1 MKPSTSRS
9 LLAASFLI
17 GAVALAATATAQT
30 TGKGDNSSNNKRD
43 RADFVR
49 GNDNTKR
56 QRVVLPK
63 TEKEAIAN
71 MRRVEPGIIEMQLPE
86 DRMVNLVPVR
96 NADGSMGFEHVAEG
110 QSPPVKLPQGEVK

>member
-1 MKPSTSRS
+1 MKPSTSRR
-9 LLAASFLI
+9 LFAASFLI

-30 TGKGDNSSNNKRD
+30 TGKSDTSSKNKRD

-63 TEKEAIAN
+63 NEK
-71 MRRVEPGIIEMQLPE
+71 
-86 DRMVNLVPVR
+86 
-96 NADGSMGFEHVAEG
+96 
-110 QSPPVKLPQGEVK
+110 